1 MVRFDDRCDPG
12 GGSGYKAATDERR
25 RDRDRQRDADGNG
38 DGL

>member
-12 GGSGYKAATDERR
+12 GGSRHKAGTDERR
-25 RDRDRQRDADGNG
+25 RDRDRQGDADGNG